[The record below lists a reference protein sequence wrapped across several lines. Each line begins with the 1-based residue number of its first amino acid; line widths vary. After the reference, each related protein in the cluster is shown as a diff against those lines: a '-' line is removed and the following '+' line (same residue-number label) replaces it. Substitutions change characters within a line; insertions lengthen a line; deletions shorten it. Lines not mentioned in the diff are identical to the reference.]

1 MGQKIATER
10 ARRLRDAP
18 TDAEARL
25 CSRLRAGQ
33 LASAKFVRQLP
44 IGPYVTD
51 FACRSAKLVVELDGG
66 QHASRAEQDAQ
77 RSHLIEAHGY
87 TVIRFW
93 NNDVLGNTDGVL
105 EAISQELANARSRQ
119 T

>member
-1 MGQKIATER
+1 MGQKNTTKR
-10 ARRLRDAP
+10 ARRLRAEP

-25 CSRLRAGQ
+25 WSRLRASQ
-33 LASAKFVRQLP
+33 LNGAKFVRQFP

-66 QHASRAEQDAQ
+66 HHALQAGRDAE
-77 RSHLIEAHGY
+77 RTRVIEAHGY

-93 NNDVLGNTDGVL
+93 NNDVLENIDGVL
-105 EAISQELANARSRQ
+105 ETLSQELANARGRQ